1 MDVSLNG
8 DTAWMTDDFVERIKK
23 ALAEYKPGD
32 CIDLGSATGKMFM
45 EELQK

>member
-1 MDVSLNG
+1 MEEKHDPTWV
-8 DTAWMTDDFVERIKK
+8 DCEVWKRIQK
-23 ALAEYKPGD
+23 LLPNYKPGD